1 MDYLKVQK
9 KAMTDLYKSMNG
21 KKADRWFYEK
31 IDVHFYLSNGSFAVR
46 IPETLF
52 LLNKDYELLGK
63 STSVIGSILDM
74 RDSED
79 YKEVFFHY
87 TKTVT
92 VYGKKMNIACL
103 SNSVSESERFTINI
117 NSKLIDFFGKSWE
130 LTFYAKDSVNPVF
143 IRDTY
148 DNLLGLIMPMRV
160 NE

>member
-9 KAMTDLYKSMNG
+9 KAMSDLHKSING

-31 IDVHFYLSNGSFAVR
+31 IDVHFYLSNGSFVVR
-46 IPETLF
+46 IPETFF
-52 LLNKDYELLGK
+52 LLNKDCDFLSER
-63 STSVIGSILDM
+63 TSVIGSILDM

-92 VYGKKMNIACL
+92 VYRERMNIACL

-117 NSKLIDFFGKSWE
+117 NSKFIDFFGKPWE
-130 LTFYAKDSVNPVF
+130 LTFYAKDSINPVF
-143 IRDTY
+143 IEDSYGNT
-148 DNLLGLIMPMRV
+148 LGLILPIRG
-160 NE
+160 